1 MTSWPEANVHV
12 NGCYRMNV
20 NVEYS
25 REVPLKIAKQDTRS
39 RKYDLCDVPQDD
51 VILVM
56 FLRLRITNLY
66 IFSYSLKVD
75 SVFYYC
81 SNNRTLSQSRALD
94 NFICV
99 CVRSCVCVSSM
110 CSGQWLISIS
120 SGAWFVSA
128 TLTTPMNQELIV
140 CLHARSLSGP
150 PNHGASGRTHAN
162 RAPSGAGHCT
172 QHYRAKS

>member
-1 MTSWPEANVHV
+1 MHV

-94 NFICV
+94 NFMCV
-99 CVRSCVCVSSM
+99 CVRSCVCVCIQYVFRAM
-110 CSGQWLISIS
+110 IDFYFIWGLVCVGNAYHTYE
-120 SGAWFVSA
+120 SGANSV
-128 TLTTPMNQELIV
+128 
-140 CLHARSLSGP
+140 P
-150 PNHGASGRTHAN
+150 PCSQPVWT
-162 RAPSGAGHCT
+162 S
-172 QHYRAKS
+172 